1 MTYDSK
7 KLRDLIPEYLN
18 GRLSKRD
25 QTEFENGLD
34 IYPDVKKEVREFTG
48 IKSAYNTMQD
58 DLPSPSDAVFQ
69 KVMRRIKPEQKATDF
84 NGLGIFEHMRRFFEP
99 LFTSPRV
106 SWTVVGV
113 QMAVILLLTVSAP
126 REDRFATLTSQQA
139 GQIKGAMIH
148 VVFAPDAMEIEIR
161 NILNQFEGVIING
174 PSFEGLYTIKINED
188 RNIEKTIEALKK
200 NKAVK
205 FAEKGYFSSS
215 K

>member
-34 IYPDVKKEVREFTG
+34 IYPDVKKEVREFTE

-69 KVMRRIKPEQKATDF
+69 KVMRRIKPEQKATAF
-84 NGLGIFEHMRRFFEP
+84 NGLGVFEHMRHFFKP

-106 SWTVVGV
+106 SWAVVGV
-113 QMAVILLLTVSAP
+113 QMAVILLLVVSAP
-126 REDRFATLTSQQA
+126 REDRFATLTSQPD

-148 VVFAPDAMEIEIR
+148 VVFAPDAKEMEIR
-161 NILNQFEGVIING
+161 KILNQFGGVIIYG
-174 PSFEGLYTIKINED
+174 PSSEGLYTIKINKD
-188 RNIEKTIEALKK
+188 RDIEKLIKGLKD
-200 NKAVK
+200 NKVVK
-205 FAEKGYFSSS
+205 FAEKGYVSDS